1 MNWGKGI
8 IIGMGLFMGFIIFL
22 VVNVMTHRVDLQS
35 DDYYKKEIQYE
46 DEILAVKNANELNE
60 QISINAADDF
70 LVVKIPDSLNAQQI
84 KLDLIRPDDK
94 KLDQHLLIS
103 DTKTFLLPLKELTE
117 GKYLTELHY
126 LVKEKPFLQKSE
138 VYINR

>member
-35 DDYYKKEIQYE
+35 DDYYKKEIRYE

-103 DTKTFLLPLKELTE
+103 DTKTFLLPLKE
-117 GKYLTELHY
+117 
-126 LVKEKPFLQKSE
+126 SE